1 MKFLPQILTSAATI
15 AVTCAVT
22 AFALYYKNRRKEIN
36 ELMVFCK
43 LQLNAYYCFDKL
55 ISYVESAQESLCVCM
70 PSIHNP
76 AIQAR
81 IVKLIKEKKIK
92 VRIIIN
98 LSGYKDSTEF
108 LLKELIDAGKCL
120 FMYLMNVCE
129 ESNNSI
135 YYRCRNKMQIRA
147 IQHAT

>member
-1 MKFLPQILTSAATI
+1 MKFLPQILTSVTTI

-22 AFALYYKNRRKEIN
+22 VAAAALYYKNRRKDIN

-43 LQLNAYYCFDKL
+43 LQFNAYYCFDKL
-55 ISYVESAQESLCVCM
+55 ISYVESAQKSVSVCM

-81 IVKLIKEKKIK
+81 LVKLLKEKKIK

-98 LSGYKDSTEF
+98 LNGYKDSTEF
-108 LLKELIDAGKCL
+108 FLKELIDAGK
-120 FMYLMNVCE
+120 
-129 ESNNSI
+129 
-135 YYRCRNKMQIRA
+135 
-147 IQHAT
+147 

>member
-1 MKFLPQILTSAATI
+1 MKFIPQILTSIATI

-22 AFALYYKNRRKEIN
+22 AAALYYKNRRKEIN

-43 LQLNAYYCFDKL
+43 LQFNAYYCFDKF
-55 ISYVESAQESLCVCM
+55 ISYIESAEKSLNVCM

-81 IVKLIKEKKIK
+81 LVKLIKEKKIT

-98 LSGYKDSTEF
+98 LNGYKNTTEF
-108 LLKELIDAGKCL
+108 FLKELIDAGKCL
-120 FMYLMNVCE
+120 ILSIF
-129 ESNNSI
+129 ESNVE
-135 YYRCRNKMQIRA
+135 K
-147 IQHAT
+147 